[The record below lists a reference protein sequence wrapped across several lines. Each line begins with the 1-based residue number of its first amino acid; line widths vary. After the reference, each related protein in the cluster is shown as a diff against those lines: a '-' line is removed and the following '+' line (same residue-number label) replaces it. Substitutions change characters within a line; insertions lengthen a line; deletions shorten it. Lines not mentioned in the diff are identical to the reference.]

1 MRMSVIASVTS
12 HRLLDL
18 TDVRSSITLEEL
30 AVSGAL
36 DTEFADS
43 LRDNIIRIRL
53 LGLFIQSLHPDSR
66 AKEPS

>member
-18 TDVRSSITLEEL
+18 TDVRSRPHTNSIKRGEP
-30 AVSGAL
+30 
-36 DTEFADS
+36 DTEFADL
-43 LRDNIIRIRL
+43 LRDNVVISFPL
-53 LGLFIQSLHPDSR
+53 HGLFIQSLHLDSI